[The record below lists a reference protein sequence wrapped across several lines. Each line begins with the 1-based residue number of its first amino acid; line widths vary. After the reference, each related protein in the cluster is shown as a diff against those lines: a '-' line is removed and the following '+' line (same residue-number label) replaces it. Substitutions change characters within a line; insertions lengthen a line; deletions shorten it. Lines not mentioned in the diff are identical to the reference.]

1 MYLNIDEDILIK
13 NLSINTAK
21 EITQQPS
28 TWIKTLNIIQSK
40 KTKINDF
47 LSQLGRKGS
56 YDIVFMG
63 AGTSEYIG
71 NTLVHYFNKNNQFNA
86 RSIPSTDM
94 ILNPELYVNPKK
106 KTLFISYG
114 RSGNSPE
121 SVGSVQA
128 VNNVTENAYHLFI
141 TCNEQGAL
149 AKFAYLDDRILSI
162 ELPAETNDLGFAM
175 TSSFTN
181 MLLAT
186 LLCFNLENYDKK
198 IYELSKS
205 VEHSLNHHSLILQNM
220 VNEFDFDR
228 IVYLGSQCMKGYA
241 QESALKILELTQGR
255 VSTLYDTLTGFRH
268 GPKSFINQ
276 KTLIVIYLSDDE
288 LTRKYELDLIQELKS
303 QQKGYKILIANHKEV
318 DFEVDYNIQCE
329 YSESIMEI
337 VGLKM
342 IVISHMIAFYKSLS
356 LGITV
361 DNPCPSGEVNR
372 VVTGVTIYPIN
383 TF

>member
-1 MYLNIDEDILIK
+1 MYLNMDEDILIK

-21 EITQQPS
+21 EITQQPG

-141 TCNEQGAL
+141 TCNKEGSL
-149 AKFAYLDDRILSI
+149 AK
-162 ELPAETNDLGFAM
+162 
-175 TSSFTN
+175 
-181 MLLAT
+181 LAK
-186 LLCFNLENYDKK
+186 NN
-198 IYELSKS
+198 
-205 VEHSLNHHSLILQNM
+205 
-220 VNEFDFDR
+220 
-228 IVYLGSQCMKGYA
+228 
-241 QESALKILELTQGR
+241 
-255 VSTLYDTLTGFRH
+255 
-268 GPKSFINQ
+268 
-276 KTLIVIYLSDDE
+276 
-288 LTRKYELDLIQELKS
+288 KYQELKA
-303 QQKGYKILIANHKEV
+303 KEGKIKSEIAEEYISIKEK
-318 DFEVDYNIQCE
+318 
-329 YSESIMEI
+329 YSKQLENLQYDLNYLNAQFKKLTSNLNTQELKTLTKKRDSI
-337 VGLKM
+337 KQ
-342 IVISHMIAFYKSLS
+342 
-356 LGITV
+356 
-361 DNPCPSGEVNR
+361 NPCNF
-372 VVTGVTIYPIN
+372 TIKN
-383 TF
+383 